1 MESILYDKK
10 ENGVCICR
18 VCPRQCRILPSRKGW
33 CRTRWNDHGLLKTL
47 TYGLITSVALDP
59 IEKKPLAWFHP
70 GSRILSLGSWGCN
83 MNCTFCQNFEISQK
97 EAESRKLSP
106 EKVLRLAQSLTVEG
120 NIGVAWTYNEPSLSL
135 EFIRDTAPLIKKAGM
150 VNVMVS
156 NGFISSEALDILLPL
171 IDAWNIDLKGWAP
184 DFYRNICGA
193 ARRPVLE
200 TIQHTVGKSHVEL
213 TNLVIPGKNDD
224 PATFEEMVKWIRS
237 LNQDIPLHITRFF
250 PCWHLTDCPP
260 TPLSTLVSLGQIARK
275 YLSHVKIG
283 NVSEEELDEY
293 QWVNR

>member
-1 MESILYDKK
+1 M
-10 ENGVCICR
+10 
-18 VCPRQCRILPSRKGW
+18 
-33 CRTRWNDHGLLKTL
+33 LKTL
-47 TYGLITSVALDP
+47 TYGLITSAALDP

-171 IDAWNIDLKGWAP
+171 IDAWNIDLKGWDL

-193 ARRPVLE
+193 ARKPVLE
-200 TIQHTVGKSHVEL
+200 TIQRTVGKSHVEL

>member
-33 CRTRWNDHGLLKTL
+33 CRTRWNDHGMLKTL
-47 TYGLITSVALDP
+47 TYGLITSAALDP

-171 IDAWNIDLKGWAP
+171 IDAWNIDLKGWDL
-184 DFYRNICGA
+184 DFYRNIRGA
-193 ARRPVLE
+193 ARKPVLE
-200 TIQHTVGKSHVEL
+200 TIQRTVGKSHVEL

>member
-33 CRTRWNDHGLLKTL
+33 CRTRWNDHGMLKTL
-47 TYGLITSVALDP
+47 TYGLITSAALDP

-135 EFIRDTAPLIKKAGM
+135 EFIRDTTPLIKKAGM

-171 IDAWNIDLKGWAP
+171 IDAWNIDLKGWDL

-193 ARRPVLE
+193 ARKPVLE
-200 TIQHTVGKSHVEL
+200 TIQRTVGKSHVEL